1 MPYSGVRV
9 PIGDE
14 LEVVHMT
21 RVRSAGLHRAER
33 TSTAWIKIRYRGAS
47 ELSPGV
53 HAVAERRGRIV
64 TVYLLPGL
72 TAARRKAALRRL
84 RISGRMHYG
93 PQLPSAQLAIALL
106 ADRMRTGITRAGAV
120 FRTHP
125 AGSTGPVML
134 VSGGAIA
141 FLALSAVSVHILR
154 EPRGPQLSPAAGPA
168 PAASAIAVPIP
179 SASPRLGD
187 NQAGSGSGVL
197 TTALSGPGLLLLPAS
212 SGLPGSGSGRPGAGT
227 DPHASGT
234 AAGAGDTSAPDPGAS
249 ATVPVSAPAPDPS
262 APASGSPA
270 PSGSAPDPASP
281 APSGSA
287 PVAPPVAVSVTPSA
301 SVSGSGLPS
310 VSASVPVSVTAP
322 GPGSVSASAAP
333 GVSVSAPGLPAVSVS
348 APVAVSASVAAS
360 PGQLP
365 SVTVS
370 ATVGA
375 CLDVGAIG
383 ACLGG

>member
-1 MPYSGVRV
+1 
-9 PIGDE
+9 
-14 LEVVHMT
+14 
-21 RVRSAGLHRAER
+21 
-33 TSTAWIKIRYRGAS
+33 
-47 ELSPGV
+47 
-53 HAVAERRGRIV
+53 VAERRGRIV

-234 AAGAGDTSAPDPGAS
+234 AAGAGGTSAPDPGAS
-249 ATVPVSAPAPDPS
+249 AT
-262 APASGSPA
+262 
-270 PSGSAPDPASP
+270 
-281 APSGSA
+281 
-287 PVAPPVAVSVTPSA
+287 
-301 SVSGSGLPS
+301 VSGSGLPS